1 MAFGFNPHY
10 AIDLG
15 LDQMTPQHFMVLAL
29 DVVKELDWKVQEV
42 GDMGMTAFTSTG
54 VFSWKGRFT
63 IVIDN
68 GLVHLKSESIGREL
82 MDWGKNKRCV
92 DRFIQLY
99 DTKKDGVTLEHL
111 ETSYTQMQSREDY
124 VSPAQQEAQASAPKG
139 SFWSLF
145 VPKPGFFMTPLIID
159 INILLFII
167 MVLSGPDIAQNLF
180 GPNTDTVL
188 RWGGNFRALTLNGEW
203 WRLLTCMFLHIG
215 LMHLLLNMYAFMYI
229 GFLLEPLLGKWRFA
243 LAYVL
248 TGFVSSM
255 TSIFWHDQVVSAGA
269 SGAIFGMY
277 GVFLALITT
286 NVIHANARKPLL
298 SSMAIFIG
306 YNLLFGLKGN
316 IDNSAHIGG
325 LLSGF
330 VIGYIFYPG
339 LKTERWRYASVI
351 GSILVA
357 GVAMWL
363 LYQNTNKDIV
373 LYQKNMNEFAVLEK
387 RALKVYELLGDT
399 TNPHLLA
406 SIQDSGINCWNQALM
421 LMQQSESLALP
432 KGLKDRVPLFVE
444 YCNARLD
451 SYGFMYRRLAHT
463 TSADSS
469 VYYETRVKSILDELN
484 GSVK

>member
-29 DVVKELDWKVQEV
+29 DAVKELDWKVLEV
-42 GDMGMTAFTSTG
+42 GDMGMTAFSSTG
-54 VFSWKGRFT
+54 LFSWKGRFT

-68 GLVHLKSESIGREL
+68 GLVHLKSESVGSEL
-82 MDWGKNKRCV
+82 MDWGKNKKCV

-99 DTKKDGVTLEHL
+99 ETKRDGVTQEDL

-124 VSPAQQEAQASAPKG
+124 VSPAQQEAQASAPRG
-139 SFWSLF
+139 SVWSLF
-145 VPKPGFFMTPLIID
+145 IPKKGFFMTPLIID

-167 MVLSGPDIAQNLF
+167 MVLSGPDIAKNLF
-180 GPNTDTVL
+180 GPDTDTVL
-188 RWGGNFRALTLNGEW
+188 RWGGNFRALTFNGQW
-203 WRLLTCMFLHIG
+203 WRLFTCMFLHIG
-215 LMHLLLNMYAFMYI
+215 LMHLLLNMYALMYI

-243 LAYVL
+243 LAYLL
-248 TGFVSSM
+248 TGLVSSM
-255 TSIFWHDQVVSAGA
+255 TSIFWHDQIVSAGA

-286 NVIHANARKPLL
+286 NVIHAKARKPLL

-325 LLSGF
+325 LLSGL

-339 LKTERWRYASVI
+339 LTKERWRYPSIAGSVV
-351 GSILVA
+351 VA
-357 GVAMWL
+357 GIAMWI
-363 LYQNTNKDIV
+363 LYQNTNKDMV
-373 LYQKNMNEFAVLEK
+373 TFQKNMDEFSVLQK
-387 RALKVYELLGDT
+387 RALRVYDLLGDT

-406 SIQDSGINCWNQALM
+406 AVQDSGINSWNQALI
-421 LMQQSESLALP
+421 LMQQTESLSIP
-432 KGLKDRVPLFVE
+432 KALKDRVPLYVD

-451 SYGFMYRRLAHT
+451 SYGFMYRQLAHAT
-463 TSADSS
+463 VADSS
-469 VYYETRVKSILDELN
+469 VYYDTRVKNILDELN
-484 GSVK
+484 GSHK